1 VYIWMLIKK
10 NTKILRSHWK
20 NAKNLK
26 KNMNICTY
34 LERNKLLRWILRI
47 KVGQVV
53 QLREGKGILKHM
65 YYFFYEY

>member
-1 VYIWMLIKK
+1 MLIKK

-34 LERNKLLRWILRI
+34 LERNKILRWILRI